1 MKSHQLLRLFTY
13 SDESGFSIIESLV
26 ALLVAAILLTAIAP
40 VLVMSTATRLQSRRV
55 ELATQAAKTYI
66 DGVQAKTIDPPSD
79 TNKTPDQFAV
89 PTAGSLTCD
98 ANKYCSV
105 PATPANNLF
114 CIDGNGD
121 GKCTSDSSQD
131 FVIQAFRYNKA
142 TTDATAGYQ
151 LGIRV
156 YRADGFRDSSELK
169 KNAPKDPKDTPQKV
183 TQKTFAEGLGDR
195 KAPLLEITTDIVTG
209 QPSYN
214 NLCLRLGGC
223 S

>member
-13 SDESGFSIIESLV
+13 SDESGFTIIESLV

-66 DGVQAKTIDPPSD
+66 DGVQARTIDPPAE
-79 TNKTPDQFAV
+79 TNTTPSGV

-98 ANKYCSV
+98 ANKYCIV

-114 CIDGNGD
+114 CIDGNTD
-121 GKCTSDSSQD
+121 GKCTSDNSRD

-151 LGIRV
+151 LEIRV

-169 KNAPKDPKDTPQKV
+169 RNAPKDPKDTPQKV

-214 NLCLRLGGC
+214 NLCLRMGGC

>member
-13 SDESGFSIIESLV
+13 SDESGFTIIESLV

-66 DGVQAKTIDPPSD
+66 DGVQARTIDPPAE
-79 TNKTPDQFAV
+79 TNTTPSGV

-98 ANKYCSV
+98 ANKYCIV

-114 CIDGNGD
+114 CIDGNTD
-121 GKCTSDSSQD
+121 GKCTSDNSRD

-151 LGIRV
+151 LEIRV
-156 YRADGFRDSSELK
+156 YRADGFRDSSALG
-169 KNAPKDPKDTPQKV
+169 KNAPNKV
-183 TQKTFAEGLGDR
+183 TQKTVAEGLGDR
-195 KAPLLEITTDIVTG
+195 KAPLLEITTDVVTG

-214 NLCLRLGGC
+214 NLCLRIGGC